1 MNEYQLEILSEQL
14 SFYQSF
20 KKSYYQNDYDNV
32 VDFIGYIK
40 QLSDFE
46 QQHKKML
53 EKKEQN
59 EIMMKIKQEKI
70 DKEIISYFK
79 FEE

>member
-1 MNEYQLEILSEQL
+1 MNEYQLEFLSEQL

-32 VDFIGYIK
+32 VNFMEYIK
-40 QLSDFE
+40 KLSSFE
-46 QQHKKML
+46 KKNKEML

-59 EIMMKIKQEKI
+59 KIKQEKI
-70 DKEIISYFK
+70 DKEIISYFN